1 MRVGTLRVDFRIPGS
16 DSLKAK
22 RKVVLSLRDRIRARY
37 PVAVAEVGHQDLR
50 ARGMIGVAAVS
61 GEGGLVEQVLD
72 EIQRLF
78 ESDQRILVVEAARDS
93 F

>member
-22 RKVVLSLRDRIRARY
+22 RKVMLSLRDRIRTRF
-37 PVAVAEVGHQDLR
+37 PVAVAEVGHQELR
-50 ARGMIGVAAVS
+50 ARGMIGVAAV
-61 GEGGLVEQVLD
+61 GEEGGPVERTLD
-72 EIQRLF
+72 EIGRMI
-78 ESDQRILVVEAARDS
+78 ESDPRILVVEAARES

>member
-1 MRVGTLRVDFRIPGS
+1 VGTLRVDFHIPGS
-16 DSLKAK
+16 GSLKEK
-22 RKVVLSLRDRIRARY
+22 RKVVRSLKDRIRARY

-61 GEGGLVEQVLD
+61 EGSGPVIHALD

-78 ESDQRILVVEAARDS
+78 ESDFRIQVIEAARDT